1 MYKIKLD
8 KQETEFETS
17 YQKDQLVV
25 NDKILDWDI
34 SPIDENSFHI
44 INNAKTYT
52 AHVVSVDYESKTF
65 TLKINGKTTTL
76 SLKDKM
82 DLLLEKL
89 GMSDLA
95 NSQLNDLKAP
105 MPGLIADI
113 LVKEGDEVQKGDSLL
128 ILEAMKMENVIKAAG
143 DGTIKHIKIKKGE
156 SVEKNQLLIEF

>member
-34 SPIDENSFHI
+34 TPIDENSFHI
-44 INNAKTYT
+44 ITKAKTYT
-52 AHVVSVDYESKTF
+52 AHVVSVDYESKAF

-113 LVKEGDEVQKGDSLL
+113 IAQEGDEVQKGDSLL
-128 ILEAMKMENVIKAAG
+128 ILEAMKMENVIKATG
-143 DGTIKHIKIKKGE
+143 EGTIKSIKIKKGE